1 MMERQCTFQ
10 MKILKTCLS
19 NKNILSL
26 NDVSSSDIFSIL
38 KLAEVLK
45 REAKTK
51 SQRSRQL
58 LRGKVLGMIFQKPST
73 RTRVSFETGMY
84 QMGGNAVY
92 MDSQN
97 IQLSRGESVEDTART
112 LSLYVDCI
120 MARVYDHHDLEK
132 LASAA
137 SIPVINGLSD
147 TFHPCQILADLLTLK
162 EHKRKLKGIGIAW
175 VGDGNNVCN
184 DLLIGC
190 AETGID
196 ITVASPKGYE
206 PPEWIV
212 SLAAHKARGTGA
224 QVNITDDPFIAVKDA
239 DAVMTDTFVSIGKD
253 EEKEARKEVFVPK
266 YQVNSELMARARKGA
281 LFLHCL
287 PASRGLEVTSEV
299 IDGKQSVV
307 WEEAE
312 NRLHVQKALLYMLIA
327 CRSLIRAK
335 ELKSTRYDAHTVE

>member
-1 MMERQCTFQ
+1 MTERRCTFQ

-26 NDVSSSDIFSIL
+26 HDLSSDDILSIL
-38 KLAEVLK
+38 RLAGVLK
-45 REAKTK
+45 RNAKTK
-51 SQRSRQL
+51 NERSKRL

-73 RTRVSFETGMY
+73 RTRVSFEAGMY

-97 IQLSRGESVEDTART
+97 IQLARGESVEDTART

-120 MARVYDHHDLEK
+120 VARVYDHHDLEK

-147 TFHPCQILADLLTLK
+147 TFHPCQILADLLTVK
-162 EHKRKLKGIGIAW
+162 EHKKKLNGIGIAW
-175 VGDGNNVCN
+175 IGDGNNVCN
-184 DLLIGC
+184 DLLLGC

-212 SLAAHKARGTGA
+212 SLARHKARSTGA
-224 QVNITDDPFIAVKDA
+224 QVDITDDPFIAVEDA

-253 EEKEARKEVFVPK
+253 DEKEVRREVFVPK
-266 YQVNSELMARARKGA
+266 YQVNSQLMARARKGA

-287 PASRGLEVTSEV
+287 PATRGLEVTSEV

-327 CRSLIRAK
+327 CKNLARAK
-335 ELKSTRYDAHTVE
+335 S